1 MAMTKILKYLFAAAL
16 LLVGNTLLAQTKDKP
31 LFTFGIM
38 ADVQYADQDN
48 AGTRHYRR
56 SPKKLAEAVDSFNRH
71 IPAFVL
77 SLGDYIDKNF
87 SSYDTL
93 NPITAR
99 LTMHLYHAL
108 GNHEFSV
115 SDNEKEKVLQKENL
129 EKPYY
134 SFEKSNWRF
143 MIINGNDVSLHA
155 HSKGSAKYKEAEA
168 LLQQLKADSLR
179 QAQTWNGAVG
189 KEQLA
194 WLEKELATA
203 QKKNQKVIMA
213 AHFPLYPDGATE
225 LLWNTKE
232 VRALIEKYPCVFAYF
247 NGHVHKSQY
256 FFEKGVHYVSFRGM
270 VELEDNAFAV
280 VTAYPNRLEIKGFG
294 KEVSRKLE

>member
-1 MAMTKILKYLFAAAL
+1 MFKCLLIVVL
-16 LLVGNTLLAQTKDKP
+16 LLTGDTVFAQAKDKA
-31 LFTFGIM
+31 LFTFGVM
-38 ADVQYADQDN
+38 ADVQYANQDN
-48 AGTRHYRR
+48 AGTRYYRL
-56 SPKKLAEAVDSFNRH
+56 SPKKLAEAVDSFNQYK
-71 IPAFVL
+71 PGFVL

-93 NPITAR
+93 NPISAR

-108 GNHEFSV
+108 GNHEFAVNDS
-115 SDNEKEKVLQKENL
+115 EKEKVLQKENL

-134 SFEKSNWRF
+134 SFEKANWRF
-143 MIINGNDVSLHA
+143 VIINGNDVSLHA
-155 HSKGSAKYKEAEA
+155 HSKGSAAYKEAET

-194 WLEKELATA
+194 WLEKELAAA
-203 QKKNQKVIMA
+203 QKKKQKVIMA
-213 AHFPLYPDGATE
+213 CHFPLYPDGATE
-225 LLWNTKE
+225 LLWNAKE
-232 VRALIEKYPCVFAYF
+232 LRALIEQYPCVFAYL

-270 VELEDNAFAV
+270 VEMGDNAFAIIA
-280 VTAYPNRLEIKGFG
+280 AYSNRLEIKGFG
-294 KEVSRKLE
+294 KEQSRTLR

>member
-1 MAMTKILKYLFAAAL
+1 MVTIFKCLLAASL
-16 LLVGNTLLAQTKDKP
+16 LLTGNGVFAQVKDGP
-31 LFTFGIM
+31 LFTFGVM
-38 ADVQYADQDN
+38 ADVQYADQEN
-48 AGTRHYRR
+48 AGTRHYRL

-71 IPAFVL
+71 KPQFVL

-99 LTMHLYHAL
+99 LTMHLYHTL

-115 SDNEKEKVLQKENL
+115 NDNEKEKVLQKENL
-129 EKPYY
+129 AKPCY
-134 SFEKSNWRF
+134 SFEKANWRF
-143 MIINGNDVSLHA
+143 VIINGNDVSLHA
-155 HSKGSAKYKEAEA
+155 HTKGSLGYKEAEN
-168 LLQQLKADSLR
+168 LLQKLKADSLR

-194 WLEKELATA
+194 WLEKELAA
-203 QKKNQKVIMA
+203 AQQKKQKVIMA
-213 AHFPLYPDGATE
+213 CHFPLYPDGASE
-225 LLWNTKE
+225 LLWNAKE
-232 VRALIEKYPCVFAYF
+232 LRALIERYPCVFAYL

-270 VELEDNAFAV
+270 VELEDNSFAM
-280 VTAYPNRLEIKGFG
+280 VTVYPNSLEIKGFG
-294 KEVSRKLE
+294 KELSRTLK

>member
-1 MAMTKILKYLFAAAL
+1 MARIFKCLFAVTL
-16 LLVGNTLLAQTKDKP
+16 LLATNAVFAQAKDKP
-31 LFTFGIM
+31 LFTFGVM

-48 AGTRHYRR
+48 AGTRYYRL
-56 SPKKLAEAVDSFNRH
+56 SPKKLAEAVDSFNRYKVS
-71 IPAFVL
+71 FVL
-77 SLGDYIDKNF
+77 SLGDFIDKNF

-99 LTMHLYHAL
+99 LNMHLYHAL

-115 SDNEKEKVLQKENL
+115 NDNEKGKVLEKENL
-129 EKPYY
+129 QKPYY

-143 MIINGNDVSLHA
+143 VIINGNDVSLHA
-155 HSKGSAKYKEAEA
+155 HSKGSPAYKEAEA

-189 KEQLA
+189 KEQLE

-203 QKKNQKVIMA
+203 QKKKQKVIIA
-213 AHFPLYPDGATE
+213 CHFPLYPDGATE
-225 LLWNTKE
+225 LLWNAKE
-232 VRALIEKYPCVFAYF
+232 VRALIKKYPCVVAYL

-256 FFEKGVHYVSFRGM
+256 FFEKGVHYVSFCGM
-270 VELEDNAFAV
+270 VELGDNAFAL
-280 VTAYPNRLEIKGFG
+280 VTAYSNRLEIKGFG
-294 KEVSRKLE
+294 KELSRTLK